1 MSFLLI
7 GRVVNY
13 IVRFSNSELK
23 HGSFS
28 YANLFYSFIHSFL
41 IEYPTA
47 YNITYFWNFG
57 FLAAIFLVIQILSG
71 IFLAMYYTPEVT
83 LAFFSIDYIMR
94 DLSSGWFIRYLHL
107 NGASMF
113 FLCIYLHIFKGLY
126 YRSYQSPRRFVWI
139 IGIAIYILA
148 MGTAFLGYVLPWGQM
163 SYWAATVITNFVT
176 VVPYIGT
183 DLVVWLW
190 GGFSINNAKMN
201 RFFSWHYILP
211 FMIAGLVLVHLIVLH
226 QFGSNNPTGMVADRV
241 DKVSFYPYSYI
252 KDFFGVGIFC
262 IFFFFIMF
270 FIPEWLNHSDNYILA
285 NALSTPAHIVPEWY
299 FLPFYAI
306 LRSIQDKTYGII
318 AMFLAMLLFVFLP
331 SFDVQ
336 SYVKSLSFKTIYRK
350 VFWLIIF
357 NLIYL
362 GFLGANS
369 PVSPYI
375 ELGLIGTHLHL
386 LYLLFGISLLSFIEY
401 YYCIFNNNFINSST

>member
-1 MSFLLI
+1 M
-7 GRVVNY
+7 
-13 IVRFSNSELK
+13 RFSNVELK
-23 HGSFS
+23 YSSFS
-28 YANLFYSFIHSFL
+28 YTNLFYSFVHSFL

-47 YNITYFWNFG
+47 YTITYFWNFG
-57 FLAAIFLVIQILSG
+57 FLAAIFLVIQIISG
-71 IFLAMYYTPEVT
+71 IFLAMHYTPEVT

-94 DLSSGWFIRYLHL
+94 DLSSGWFVRYLHL

-113 FLCIYLHIFKGLY
+113 FVCIYLHIFKGLY

-139 IGIAIYILA
+139 IGVVIYILA

-176 VVPYIGT
+176 VVPYIGV

-190 GGFSINNAKMN
+190 GGFSINNATLN
-201 RFFSWHYILP
+201 RFFSAHYILP
-211 FMIAGLVLVHLIVLH
+211 FAIAGLVLVHLVVLH
-226 QFGSNNPTGMVADRV
+226 QFGSNSPTGIRSDKV

-252 KDFFGVGIFC
+252 KDFFGIGIFM
-262 IFFFFIMF
+262 IFFVFIMF
-270 FIPEWLNHSDNYILA
+270 FVPEWLNHSDNYILA
-285 NALSTPAHIVPEWY
+285 NPLSTPPHIVPEWY

-318 AMFLAMLLFVFLP
+318 AMFLSMLLFAFLP
-331 SFDVQ
+331 SFDAQ
-336 SYVKSLSFKTIYRK
+336 SCIKSLLFKTIYRK
-350 VFWLIIF
+350 IFWLITF

-369 PVSPYI
+369 PVSPYV
-375 ELGLIGTHLHL
+375 ELGLIGTHLHI
-386 LYLLFGISLLSFIEY
+386 LYFLFGVYLLSFVEY
-401 YYCIFNNNFINSST
+401 CYYTFNNAYKFSF